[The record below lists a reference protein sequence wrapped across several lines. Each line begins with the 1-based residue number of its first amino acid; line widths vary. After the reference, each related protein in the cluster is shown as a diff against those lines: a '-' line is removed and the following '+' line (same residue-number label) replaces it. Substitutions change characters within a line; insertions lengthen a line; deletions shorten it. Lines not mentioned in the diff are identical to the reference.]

1 MSGRRIG
8 LLAVSVFRFGPSG
21 FQNARLNCRPAARW
35 QTRDG
40 GTGALSDQAISFPLF
55 VIPAKE
61 DVKESDF
68 SDFVEP
74 D

>member
-1 MSGRRIG
+1 LG
-8 LLAVSVFRFGPSG
+8 GP
-21 FQNARLNCRPAARW
+21 
-35 QTRDG
+35 
-40 GTGALSDQAISFPLF
+40 F
-55 VIPAKE
+55 VIPAKAGIQGQAANTLPCGPWIPAFE

>member
-1 MSGRRIG
+1 MLPTS
-8 LLAVSVFRFGPSG
+8 LVLYS
-21 FQNARLNCRPAARW
+21 
-35 QTRDG
+35 
-40 GTGALSDQAISFPLF
+40 

>member
-1 MSGRRIG
+1 MALFMLKMAGAGKDR
-8 LLAVSVFRFGPSG
+8 VSS
-21 FQNARLNCRPAARW
+21 
-35 QTRDG
+35 
-40 GTGALSDQAISFPLF
+40 PLV

>member
-1 MSGRRIG
+1 MSLTSWDCNAKPIVDRI
-8 LLAVSVFRFGPSG
+8 A
-21 FQNARLNCRPAARW
+21 PAS
-35 QTRDG
+35 T
-40 GTGALSDQAISFPLF
+40 PL